1 MKAYQL
7 MIFDWDGTLMDSVDR
22 IVSCMQSAGRDCGL
36 VAPSREAVKQIIG
49 LSLDAA
55 MPQLFPAQSEATYQD
70 VRALYSQYYRHDD
83 PTPTPLF
90 TGIAS
95 MLQDLAKTKL
105 LAVATGKSRA
115 GLERVLQAT
124 ELGEVFVTRRGAD
137 DAASKPDPLMLTQIL
152 QELSIPVSEAVM
164 IGDSVHDLAMAAALG
179 MDRIGVSWGVDRK
192 ETLARYE
199 PVLIADSVPQLAERL
214 SI

>member
-22 IVSCMQSAGRDCGL
+22 IVSCMRSAGRDCGL
-36 VAPSREAVKQIIG
+36 AEPSRDAVKRIIG
-49 LSLDAA
+49 LSLVTA
-55 MPQLFPAQSEATYQD
+55 MPILFPAQSAATYQH
-70 VRALYSQYYRHDD
+70 VRELYSRYYKFDD

-90 TGIAS
+90 PGIET
-95 MLQDLAKTKL
+95 MLRQLAGYKS

-115 GLERVLQAT
+115 GLERVLQVT
-124 ELGEVFVTRRGAD
+124 QLGDVFVARRGAD
-137 DAASKPDPLMLTQIL
+137 DAASKPDPLMLTQIV
-152 QELSIPVSEAVM
+152 QELGIPVSNTVM

-179 MDRIGVSWGVDRK
+179 MDRIGVSWGVDSK

-199 PVLIADSVPQLAERL
+199 PILIADSVIQLAERL
-214 SI
+214 SV

>member
-22 IVSCMQSAGRDCGL
+22 IVSSMQSAGRDCGL
-36 VAPSREAVKQIIG
+36 AVPSRDAVKQIIG

-55 MPQLFPAQSEATYQD
+55 MPQLFPAQKAAIYQQM
-70 VRALYSQYYRHDD
+70 RERYSQYYRQDD

-90 TGIAS
+90 PGIEA
-95 MLQDLAKTKL
+95 MLRDLAGTKL
-105 LAVATGKSRA
+105 LAVATGKSRS
-115 GLERVLQAT
+115 GLERVLQST
-124 ELGEVFVTRRGAD
+124 GLGDVFATRRGAD
-137 DAASKPDPLMLTQIL
+137 DAVSKPDPLMLIQIL
-152 QELSIPVSEAVM
+152 QELSIPVTESVM

-199 PVLIADSVPQLAERL
+199 PVLIADSVSQLAERL
-214 SI
+214 SV

>member
-36 VAPSREAVKQIIG
+36 VEPSRDAVKQIIG
-49 LSLDAA
+49 LSLATA
-55 MPQLFPAQSEATYQD
+55 MPILFPAQSESTYHH
-70 VRALYSQYYRHDD
+70 VRELYSRYYKFDD

-90 TGIAS
+90 PGIEA
-95 MLQDLAKTKL
+95 MLRQLAGYKS

-115 GLERVLQAT
+115 GLERVLQVT
-124 ELGEVFVTRRGAD
+124 QLGEVFVARRGAD
-137 DAASKPDPLMLTQIL
+137 DAASKPDPLMLTQIV
-152 QELSIPVSEAVM
+152 QELGIPVSDAVM

-179 MDRIGVSWGVDRK
+179 MDRIGVSWGVDNK
-192 ETLARYE
+192 ATLARYE
-199 PVLIADSVPQLAERL
+199 PILIADSVTQLAERL
-214 SI
+214 AL